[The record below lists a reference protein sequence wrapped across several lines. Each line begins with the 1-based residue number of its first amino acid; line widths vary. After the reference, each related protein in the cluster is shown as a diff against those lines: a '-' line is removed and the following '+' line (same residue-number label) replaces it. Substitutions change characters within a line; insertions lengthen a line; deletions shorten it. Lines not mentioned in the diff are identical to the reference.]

1 MLGGNYLR
9 VLGQSLGASRTGGFP
24 LCSLQSGVLRCDRGP
39 AEKQRQPQEEAN
51 EACGSGG
58 SRSRLQFH
66 GDGRHGG
73 GEAGR
78 YPTRS
83 IRLIIPFV
91 PGGPS
96 DFLSR
101 LIGGKLSE
109 NLGQQIIPDNRG
121 SAGGLVG
128 FETGAH
134 ATPDG
139 YTFLMAAYSGY
150 TINPHVYKQLPYK
163 VSELQ
168 PITQLTLGGNIII
181 INPSVN
187 AKTLKEF
194 IALAKSMPG
203 KMNYASTGTG
213 PLLATERFKKATG
226 IDLVNIP
233 YKGTGQAQIALL
245 SNEVQFFVENPLIA
259 VTSIKGG
266 KVRALAVTSL
276 KRNPVLPDL
285 PTVEEAAGDTRLS
298 RMSPGTASRFLRG
311 CRGHPEQDACGDR
324 EGPEHAVRAR
334 HDTGAGTRA
343 RRQHA
348 GGGVRPDQE
357 GIGGVREAGEG
368 YRLPAAVRVAAGS
381 APAIFA
387 STPSTRR
394 PSPASAP

>member
-1 MLGGNYLR
+1 MKHAALAVAGLLLSFTASVAAAAEVNYP
-9 VLGQSLGASRTGGFP
+9 SRP
-24 LCSLQSGVLRCDRGP
+24 
-39 AEKQRQPQEEAN
+39 
-51 EACGSGG
+51 
-58 SRSRLQFH
+58 
-66 GDGRHGG
+66 
-73 GEAGR
+73 
-78 YPTRS
+78 
-83 IRLIIPFV
+83 IRLVIPFV

-128 FETGAH
+128 FEMGAH

-150 TINPHVYKQLPYK
+150 TINPHVYKSLPYK

-181 INPSVN
+181 INPSVK
-187 AKTLKEF
+187 AQTLKEF
-194 IALAKSMPG
+194 IALAKTMPG

-285 PTVEEAAGDTRLS
+285 PTVAEAADI
-298 RMSPGTASRFLRG
+298 PGYENVTWHSFAFPAGVPRPTLKKM
-311 CRGHPEQDACGDR
+311 
-324 EGPEHAVRAR
+324 HAEIVKA
-334 HDTGAGTRA
+334 
-343 RRQHA
+343 
-348 GGGVRPDQE
+348 
-357 GIGGVREAGEG
+357 
-368 YRLPAAVRVAAGS
+368 LN
-381 APAIFA
+381 
-387 STPSTRR
+387 TPSVRDTILAQGLE
-394 PSPASAP
+394 PVGNTPEELSARIKKESAEYAKLVKDIGFQPQ

>member
-1 MLGGNYLR
+1 MKHA
-9 VLGQSLGASRTGGFP
+9 VLAAAGLVFSFAVT
-24 LCSLQSGVLRCDRGP
+24 GVL
-39 AEKQRQPQEEAN
+39 AAQVQ
-51 EACGSGG
+51 
-58 SRSRLQFH
+58 
-66 GDGRHGG
+66 
-73 GEAGR
+73 
-78 YPTRS
+78 YPTRP
-83 IRLIIPFV
+83 IRLVIPFV

-101 LIGGKLSE
+101 LVGGKLSE

-128 FETGAH
+128 FEMGAH

-150 TINPHVYKQLPYK
+150 TINPYVYKQLPYK
-163 VSELQ
+163 VSDLQ

-203 KMNYASTGTG
+203 KLNYASTGTG

-285 PTVEEAAGDTRLS
+285 PTVEEAAGL
-298 RMSPGTASRFLRG
+298 PGYENVTWHSFAFPAGVPRPVLKKM
-311 CRGHPEQDACGDR
+311 
-324 EGPEHAVRAR
+324 HAEIVKA
-334 HDTGAGTRA
+334 
-343 RRQHA
+343 
-348 GGGVRPDQE
+348 
-357 GIGGVREAGEG
+357 
-368 YRLPAAVRVAAGS
+368 LN
-381 APAIFA
+381 
-387 STPSTRR
+387 TPSVRDTILAQGLE
-394 PSPASAP
+394 PVGNTPEDVSARIKKESAEYAKLVKDIGFQPQ

>member
-1 MLGGNYLR
+1 MKHAVVAAAGL
-9 VLGQSLGASRTGGFP
+9 VFSFAVTGV
-24 LCSLQSGVLRCDRGP
+24 SAAELQ
-39 AEKQRQPQEEAN
+39 
-51 EACGSGG
+51 
-58 SRSRLQFH
+58 
-66 GDGRHGG
+66 
-73 GEAGR
+73 
-78 YPTRS
+78 YPTRP
-83 IRLIIPFV
+83 IRLVIPFV

-203 KMNYASTGTG
+203 KLNYASTGTG

-285 PTVEEAAGDTRLS
+285 PTVEEAAGL
-298 RMSPGTASRFLRG
+298 PGYENVTWHSFAFPAGVPRPVLNKM
-311 CRGHPEQDACGDR
+311 
-324 EGPEHAVRAR
+324 HAEIVKA
-334 HDTGAGTRA
+334 
-343 RRQHA
+343 
-348 GGGVRPDQE
+348 
-357 GIGGVREAGEG
+357 
-368 YRLPAAVRVAAGS
+368 LN
-381 APAIFA
+381 
-387 STPSTRR
+387 TPSVRDTILAQGLE
-394 PSPASAP
+394 PVGNTPEEVSARIKKESAEYAKLVKDIGFQPQ